1 MQQAVSQAL
10 QEHYDILILDIPA
23 KPTPS
28 IAHQLQSVDDD
39 PECELHIV
47 LLYTPSTEGHKLAAE
62 ATNSVSERRG
72 RLVKVAKPVRRVK
85 LLRLLEQVL
94 DTAPLPSIQPV
105 LGNRMTDHFKK
116 DELAWFYQKP
126 VLIAEDNMVAQKL
139 LKKQLEKMGFI
150 VESANN
156 GEEAVQLWQERPRN
170 YFCLG
175 FFDHHMPKVN
185 NTFVS
190 STEDE
195 KKKLTL
201 CHPPLFFS
209 ATV

>member
-1 MQQAVSQAL
+1 
-10 QEHYDILILDIPA
+10 
-23 KPTPS
+23 
-28 IAHQLQSVDDD
+28 
-39 PECELHIV
+39 
-47 LLYTPSTEGHKLAAE
+47 
-62 ATNSVSERRG
+62 
-72 RLVKVAKPVRRVK
+72 
-85 LLRLLEQVL
+85 
-94 DTAPLPSIQPV
+94 
-105 LGNRMTDHFKK
+105 MTDHFKK

-190 STEDE
+190 ITEDE
-195 KKKLTL
+195 KKK
-201 CHPPLFFS
+201 S
-209 ATV
+209 